1 MISRLQIVALGA
13 GAVGILAAVSPS
25 FAHHTWPVNCST
37 AITVTG
43 TVTEYTWA
51 NPHVM
56 IALDVKGAGGTVEKW
71 SVGGPS
77 LNRMTAN
84 KWDRN
89 TLKAGDVITG
99 TGNRFSDGA
108 NVLKLA
114 KIVMSE
120 GREMLLYESC

>member
-1 MISRLQIVALGA
+1 MITKLQIVAL
-13 GAVGILAAVSPS
+13 GAVGILAAVSPL

-37 AITVTG
+37 SVTVTG

-51 NPHVM
+51 SPHVM
-56 IALDVKGAGGTVEKW
+56 IALDVKRDDGTVEKW

-84 KWDRN
+84 AWDKG

-99 TGNRFSDGA
+99 TGNRFSDGS
-108 NVLKLA
+108 NVLKLS
-114 KIVMSE
+114 KVVMSDGKE
-120 GREMLLYESC
+120 LLLYESC